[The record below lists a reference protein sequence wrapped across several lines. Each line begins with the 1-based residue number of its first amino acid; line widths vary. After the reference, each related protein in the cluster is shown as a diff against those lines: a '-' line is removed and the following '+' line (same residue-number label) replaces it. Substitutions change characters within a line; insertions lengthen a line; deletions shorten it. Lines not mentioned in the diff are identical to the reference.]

1 MEQRRRHLE
10 GYAGAVMEGTAYA
23 EDEQDPREKIGEA
36 EAAAPLP
43 SATGEVDTT
52 EVADD
57 SGGAEKKNE
66 LSLPDSAE
74 GEKELTPGNDNEGAE
89 KEKELLLPDSAEI
102 ARQLT
107 PFSDTG
113 GAEKEKEDA
122 QKAQK
127 TDYSEKAF
135 DQEIRDLR
143 NRRKALSV
151 GFANSGGAY
160 SGLSPETKSRRWSR
174 DLDLTP

>member
-43 SATGEVDTT
+43 SATGEVETT

-66 LSLPDSAE
+66 LSLPDSTE
-74 GEKELTPGNDNEGAE
+74 GEKELTPGND
-89 KEKELLLPDSAEI
+89 
-102 ARQLT
+102 
-107 PFSDTG
+107 TG
-113 GAEKEKEDA
+113 GAEKEKENV
-122 QKAQK
+122 QKATL